1 MTLLWL
7 VLLPM
12 GVAIV
17 VLLLRALPVVA
28 NPLTAATLFV
38 LGVLCLTQTQ
48 GRALLV
54 WGRPVSLTARE
65 AMTLAFCA
73 GSLAVM
79 VFTTVRL
86 APGPL
91 DYPLTL
97 AAMSFFVAATMVRN
111 VAIAGLLLEMGA
123 ITAVMLIPSRRPGAA
138 MTGMRTLVLLVFA
151 IAMLIVVAWSAEG
164 QIAESQPAFFARASG
179 IALLLGFGIGLTVVP
194 FHIWLPPVF
203 RHASPLAA
211 VMLSV
216 VLSVVVLLRLE
227 NAVTASMGVE
237 EQRFV
242 ATLLTAGGVLTVVGG
257 GIMAMLQRSV
267 SGALAYAA
275 IADWGFV
282 LVGHGIGSETSVG
295 IAKLHEGYRGVG
307 IVAVSIAL
315 ALLRHC
321 LEGDDLEHLRGAMR
335 RAPLAVMA
343 MVLGGL
349 SLSGLPLTAG
359 FSSRLALYNALAGQ
373 NISWAIAVIV
383 CSIGPV
389 WAFARCIIAALA
401 SAPTAGGRHEPLVP
415 ALIALLLGLA
425 LLALGISPSLWRLLP
440 SDWLSALLPGVF
452 VGY

>member
-7 VLLPM
+7 VLLPI

-17 VLLLRALPVVA
+17 VLLLRALSVVA
-28 NPLTAATLFV
+28 NPLTAATLLV

-65 AMTLAFCA
+65 ATALAFCA

-79 VFTTVRL
+79 VFATVRL
-86 APGPL
+86 SPGPL
-91 DYPLTL
+91 DCPLTL
-97 AAMSFFVAATMVRN
+97 AAVGFFAAATMVRN
-111 VAIAGLLLEMGA
+111 VAIAGLLLGA

-138 MTGMRTLVLLVFA
+138 MTGIRTLVLLVFA

-164 QIAESQPAFFARASG
+164 QAAEPQPALFARAG
-179 IALLLGFGIGLTVVP
+179 GVALLLGFGIGLTIVP

-216 VLSVVVLLRLE
+216 VLNAVVLLRLE
-227 NAVTASMGVE
+227 NVVTASMGIE

-242 ATLLTAGGVLTVVGG
+242 AALLMAGGVLTAVGG
-257 GIMAMLQRSV
+257 GIMAVLQRSV
-267 SGALAYAA
+267 GGALAYAA
-275 IADWGFV
+275 IADWGLV
-282 LVGHGIGSETSVG
+282 LVGHGIGSQTSIGV
-295 IAKLHEGYRGVG
+295 ARLHEGYRGVG

-321 LEGDDLEHLRGAMR
+321 LDGDDLEHLRGAVR
-335 RAPLAVMA
+335 RAPLAVMT

-359 FSSRLALYNALAGQ
+359 FSSRLALYSALAGQ
-373 NISWAIAVIV
+373 NISWATAVIV
-383 CSIGPV
+383 SSIGPA

-401 SAPTAGGRHEPLVP
+401 SAPTAGGRREPLVP

-425 LLALGISPSLWRLLP
+425 LLALGISPSLWKLLP
-440 SDWLSALLPGVF
+440 SEWLSALLPGVF